1 MRERSTRVLL
11 ALGALAVCALGARA
25 ADKRP
30 VTLEDIMGMRAVGSA
45 EIAPD
50 GSAVLY
56 TVRQWEPAAKEPPA
70 KDNAGQAPAEK
81 KPVKMEARTHI
92 FRVPASGGAPR
103 QLTFGERSE
112 TSPRWSPDGK
122 FITFITARGSGS
134 DSGDDGPKAQIW
146 IMPTDGGEPWQL
158 TSATDGVSAYE
169 WAPDAKSIAFTA
181 REPLSKDGD
190 EKRKRRDDP
199 RVFEGDF
206 RMTHLWT
213 IDVPSK
219 KETRLTEGTTFTV
232 GGTPA
237 WSPDGKKL
245 AFSAVPTP
253 MVRDDRRDIYLVSAE
268 GGAPEKIAGTPA
280 SETSPQWSPDGRTIA
295 YVAEPAGPPVGDG
308 VTLAAVGNSRL
319 ILYDVTSKTAKDV
332 SSPSFDLEAGAPRW
346 GKESRNLLFLA
357 GIRSHRDIFMYE
369 VDAGR
374 YIGPLTTQNVSSFS
388 SSARNLQL
396 AFTADGPDQ
405 PTEVFVTGITA
416 PAASLK
422 KITDTNPEVHDL
434 ALGQTEVIT
443 WKSTDGLEVE
453 GILLKPLNFDAS
465 KKYPLMVVVHGGPTG
480 AHVNSF
486 RMSYGDGGQFWAGQ
500 GWAVL
505 YPNPRGSTN
514 YGEKFMRGN
523 IPDWGGGDYRDIMT
537 GVDAV
542 IARGIADPQKL
553 AVQGWS
559 YGGYMTCWIVSQTGR
574 FKAAMMGAGLSDL
587 SSMYNTTDIPGYLA
601 GFFKGIPSRA
611 TMALYDERSGISY
624 ADKVTTPL
632 LILHGGNDERVPIGQ
647 PMEFYR
653 ALKDRG
659 KTVEL
664 VFYPR
669 EGHGFNEYYH
679 QLDRMKRQYAWITKY
694 TLGED
699 KVNKTQTP

>member
-1 MRERSTRVLL
+1 MRQRSKQVLL
-11 ALGALAVCALGARA
+11 TAVALVVCVLGTQGAE
-25 ADKRP
+25 KRP
-30 VTLEDIMGMRAVGSA
+30 VTLDDIMSMRAVGSA
-45 EIAPD
+45 EISPD

-56 TVRQWEPAAKEPPA
+56 TVRQWEPATKEPA
-70 KDNAGQAPAEK
+70 GKDSSSKDGSAAAEK
-81 KPVKMEARTHI
+81 KPVKMEARVHI
-92 FRVPASGGAPR
+92 FRVPAAGGPAR

-134 DSGDDGPKAQIW
+134 ESGEDGPKAQIW
-146 IMPTDGGEPWQL
+146 IMPTDGGEPWPL
-158 TSATDGVSAYE
+158 TSAKDGVTAYE
-169 WAPDAKSIAFTA
+169 WGPDSKSIAFTA
-181 REPLSKDGD
+181 REALSKED
-190 EKRKRRDDP
+190 EDKRKRRDDP

-213 IDVPSK
+213 VDVASK
-219 KETRLTEGTTFTV
+219 EEKRLTEGTAFAI
-232 GGTPA
+232 GGTPT

-245 AFSAVPTP
+245 AFSAAPTP
-253 MVRDDRRDIYLVSAE
+253 MVRDDRRDIYIVSAD
-268 GGAPEKIAGTPA
+268 GGPVEKIAATPS
-280 SETSPQWSPDGRTIA
+280 SETSPQWSPDGKTIA
-295 YVAEPAGPPVGDG
+295 YIADPAGPPVGDG
-308 VTLAAVGNSRL
+308 VTLAAVGNSHL
-319 ILYDVTSKTAKDV
+319 MLYDVETKKAKDA
-332 SSPSFDLEAGAPRW
+332 SSPAFDLEAGTPTWDPQSKALVFATGVRS
-346 GKESRNLLFLA
+346 SRDLFTYDLA
-357 GIRSHRDIFMYE
+357 SAQYKR
-369 VDAGR
+369 VTTGR
-374 YIGPLTTQNVSSFS
+374 NVSSFS
-388 SSARNLQL
+388 TSADGSKW
-396 AFTADGPDQ
+396 AFTADSADNPS
-405 PTEVFVTGITA
+405 EVWVSDAMGG
-416 PAASLK
+416 SVK
-422 KITDTNPEVHDL
+422 SITDTNPQVRDL

-443 WKSTDGLEVE
+443 WKTTDGLEVE
-453 GILLKPLNFDAS
+453 GILLKPVNFDPA

-486 RMSYGDGGQFWAGQ
+486 RVSYGDGGQFWAAQ

-523 IPDWGGGDYRDIMT
+523 IPDWGGGDYRDIMS

-542 IARGIADPQKL
+542 IARGIADPEKL
-553 AVQGWS
+553 ALQGWS

-587 SSMYNTTDIPGYLA
+587 APMYNTTDIPGYLA
-601 GFFKGIPSRA
+601 GFFKGIPSKA

-669 EGHGFNEYYH
+669 EGHGFSEYYH
-679 QLDRMKRQYAWITKY
+679 QLDRMKRQYEWITKY
-694 TLGED
+694 TLGEAR
-699 KVNKTQTP
+699 VKTPTP